1 MGLSDEQKV
10 LIALTVGYYYVN
22 YSQKEY
28 YPNRLTPEEII
39 IKKRNDE
46 YEEQIIEE
54 YLKGISYVGS
64 LDQNSSDK
72 DLTEFIEGIEF
83 EFENFKE
90 IKDNLYEDYP
100 EVEKRLD
107 AYDYLDVFG
116 VNLELEF
123 SNFLLYLEQDYD
135 TYEEQF
141 NILGITEL
149 IYLRFMQNM
158 YSYIIKNTENTDKL
172 EAKKYVYSRLET
184 NLNYSTEDY
193 YDRLSGIIT
202 EINDEENYSFDQDAT
217 ETKLENTFS

>member
-1 MGLSDEQKV
+1 
-10 LIALTVGYYYVN
+10 
-22 YSQKEY
+22 
-28 YPNRLTPEEII
+28 
-39 IKKRNDE
+39 
-46 YEEQIIEE
+46 
-54 YLKGISYVGS
+54 
-64 LDQNSSDK
+64 
-72 DLTEFIEGIEF
+72 
-83 EFENFKE
+83 
-90 IKDNLYEDYP
+90 
-100 EVEKRLD
+100 
-107 AYDYLDVFG
+107 VFG